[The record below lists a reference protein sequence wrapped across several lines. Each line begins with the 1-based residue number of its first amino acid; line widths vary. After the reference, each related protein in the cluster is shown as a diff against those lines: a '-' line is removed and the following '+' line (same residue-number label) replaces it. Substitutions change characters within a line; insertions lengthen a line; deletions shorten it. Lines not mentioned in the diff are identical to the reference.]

1 MCADAPEAVLATCIH
16 AHSSRLV
23 SDTPSFDGM
32 KQGIAVWLWAILVV
46 VLVASLAGAVL
57 GGLAGMR
64 FHRAVDRTGLDR

>member
-1 MCADAPEAVLATCIH
+1 M
-16 AHSSRLV
+16 